1 MDFVEGLPPSR
12 SADAIF
18 MVVDKFLKF
27 AHFIPL
33 KHSFTVAVVARFFMD
48 IVYRLHGL
56 PKSIISDRNKVF
68 TSKF

>member
-12 SADAIF
+12 SANAIF
-18 MVVDKFLKF
+18 VVVNKFLKF

-33 KHSFTVAVVARFFMD
+33 KHPFTVAVVARVFMD

-56 PKSIISDRNKVF
+56 PKSIISNHDKVF